1 VNKFL
6 VVVLV
11 VLVVVAAAA
20 AAVVV
25 VVVVVV
31 VVERMFINVTRVQKC
46 TSRSRTVLLTA
57 VTLTVDVT
65 RMTAGISRS

>member
-1 VNKFL
+1 MGGFVNKFL

-11 VLVVVAAAA
+11 VLVVVVAAAA
-20 AAVVV
+20 
-25 VVVVVV
+25 VVV